1 MLGLL
6 FFFLH
11 VGGTEKRGQSASDV
25 TNTTVCVCVQTRT
38 HTLHLIYTH
47 THTHT
52 LLVGQSEVAFSRA
65 FSLISAQMSENF
77 PEFRLT
83 DYTTPKEQNFKG
95 GTRKFAMFSEFNG
108 PNIKIYSFFF
118 YWHTRRQASTETFW
132 ETLNHFK
139 VCVCVGRQGCV
150 CVCVWVHSLD
160 SWAAFVIVRVL
171 RLVSVFKKN

>member
-1 MLGLL
+1 MC
-6 FFFLH
+6 
-11 VGGTEKRGQSASDV
+11 AD
-25 TNTTVCVCVQTRT
+25 T
-38 HTLHLIYTH
+38 HTHSSPDIHTH
-47 THTHT
+47 THTH
-52 LLVGQSEVAFSRA
+52 LVGQSEVAFSRA

-118 YWHTRRQASTETFW
+118 NWHTRRQASTETFW

-139 VCVCVGRQGCV
+139 VCVCVLVDRGVCV
-150 CVCVWVHSLD
+150 CVCGFTVWTLEQRS
-160 SWAAFVIVRVL
+160 SSFVYS
-171 RLVSVFKKN
+171 VSSPCLKRTKIRQWTNTPDV